1 MDHPANRE
9 NKDVRIQ
16 VTDLISLI
24 GGDQIIFPDSDI
36 LANSNAEVVFP
47 GGAGKKSKGAIF
59 FPDEGPGNSD
69 FVAEADKG
77 RVDNWGL
84 GPKEDLLSNVAWTL

>member
-24 GGDQIIFPDSDI
+24 GGGGDQIIFPDSDI

-47 GGAGKKSKGAIF
+47 GGAGKESKGAIV
-59 FPDEGPGNSD
+59 FPDEGGPGNSD

-77 RVDNWGL
+77 RV
-84 GPKEDLLSNVAWTL
+84 

>member
-1 MDHPANRE
+1 M
-9 NKDVRIQ
+9 
-16 VTDLISLI
+16 TDLISLI

-47 GGAGKKSKGAIF
+47 GGAGKASKGSIV
-59 FPDEGPGNSD
+59 FPDEGPGNND

-77 RVDNWGL
+77 RVLGL
-84 GPKEDLLSNVAWTL
+84 VVFSSSRSLGFSRQILPGLRVS

>member
-1 MDHPANRE
+1 MNRE

-36 LANSNAEVVFP
+36 LTNSNAEVVFP
-47 GGAGKKSKGAIF
+47 GGAGKESKGAIF
-59 FPDEGPGNSD
+59 FPGEGPAGNSD

-77 RVDNWGL
+77 RVQVGFICL
-84 GPKEDLLSNVAWTL
+84 